1 MRVRLSLPLKVK
13 AARAV
18 TTGEKLRARAVKGGV
33 EVVVP
38 RVPIHEIVALEVR
51 G

>member
-1 MRVRLSLPLKVK
+1 
-13 AARAV
+13 V
-18 TTGEKLRARAVKGGV
+18 TSGDKLRARVVKDGV

-38 RVPIHEIVALEVR
+38 RVAIHEIVALEVK

>member
-1 MRVRLSLPLKVK
+1 MSAS
-13 AARAV
+13 AALMKRSSAMI
-18 TTGEKLRARAVKGGV
+18 GKLRARVVKGGV

-38 RVPIHEIVALEVR
+38 RVLIHEIVSLEV